1 MPSTTNKAI
10 LVGTLGRSPERGEG
24 TGTVTFTLATRAV
37 DPDSPQWHLIRLEG
51 RIASFAME
59 YLKKGDRVYVEG
71 PLVYV
76 VERVGDRSY
85 SFAEIHCKEIVILN
99 GRDNDLS

>member
-24 TGTVTFTLATRAV
+24 TGTVTFTLATRVV
-37 DPDSPQWHLIRLEG
+37 DPDSPQWHLIRLKD
-51 RIASFAME
+51 RLATFAME
-59 YLKKGDRVYVEG
+59 HLKKGDRVYVEG

-85 SFAEIHCKEIVILN
+85 SFAEIQAREIVLLN
-99 GRDNDLS
+99 NRNSP